1 MNNPYGS
8 NEYWGEGYYPQGYD
22 QYGDTS
28 YYQAPGYNNIAA
40 QFNSPGSPYSPY
52 AYPQYQKKKSSTLKI
67 VLIISLILG
76 VLLII
81 FGLIIGCLV
90 LLIHSVSNYDISD
103 GRIRQYSYD
112 ENPILPNSPD
122 AAADINGPQISAVE
136 TSGVY
141 SENTKVASDVYS
153 KASPSIVC
161 ITSYKKGGDYTLDAE
176 GEGSG
181 IIFSADGYIVTN
193 SHVVDDSKQTGVAV
207 MLADGTQYLGTVIG
221 IDVKTDLAVVK
232 IDGKELTPAEFAN
245 SSSLV
250 VGQEVFAI
258 GNPGGSAFSNSLTKG
273 TISALDRV
281 IEGDSYLR
289 YIQTDAAI
297 NPGNSGGALVNESGQ
312 VIGINTAKIV
322 ASGYEGMGFAIPSN
336 TVIEIANKLVR
347 YGYVNDRGTLGVD
360 GTTVSLYSAKTN
372 NVPQGMMITSISSE
386 SPLKKTDAQVD
397 DIITHIEGKRVFTAS
412 DVTEVLKEYSPGDV
426 IELTIFHPES
436 GGGKEFTV
444 KVKLLSDTGS
454 K

>member
-1 MNNPYGS
+1 
-8 NEYWGEGYYPQGYD
+8 
-22 QYGDTS
+22 
-28 YYQAPGYNNIAA
+28 
-40 QFNSPGSPYSPY
+40 
-52 AYPQYQKKKSSTLKI
+52 
-67 VLIISLILG
+67 
-76 VLLII
+76 
-81 FGLIIGCLV
+81 
-90 LLIHSVSNYDISD
+90 
-103 GRIRQYSYD
+103 
-112 ENPILPNSPD
+112 
-122 AAADINGPQISAVE
+122 
-136 TSGVY
+136 
-141 SENTKVASDVYS
+141 
-153 KASPSIVC
+153 
-161 ITSYKKGGDYTLDAE
+161 
-176 GEGSG
+176 
-181 IIFSADGYIVTN
+181 
-193 SHVVDDSKQTGVAV
+193 

-232 IDGKELTPAEFAN
+232 IDGKELPPAEFAN

-454 K
+454 E